1 MNLKQLLYLSL
12 AVVLFASCSHIYEPA
27 LYHQDIVYQPKPT
40 SFDTVKAANY
50 ISGGLDLNA
59 NSNFNDF
66 LVSGQLNLSRA
77 YVFNNFNLSYGAFG
91 TAGHYDSDQANK
103 GAANYF
109 TYKYFE
115 ALGGRFSAN
124 AFVTSGRADIRF
136 IGVEIAYSHEYG
148 TYAAYRE
155 NLNTKPGYFVD
166 PRTNLLTMG
175 LTSEIIFHNVN
186 NKDFQNGIRVFLGGT
201 FGNSAIYSNPN
212 VKESY
217 FGAISGGGFNIFPK
231 ASYFIKVK
239 NYIGTVEIGNGLF
252 LRFGYKF

>member
-1 MNLKQLLYLSL
+1 MNRKQLLSLSC
-12 AVVLFASCSHIYEPA
+12 AAILFASCSHIYEPA

-50 ISGGLDLNA
+50 ISGGFNANA

-66 LVSGQLNLSRA
+66 MVSGQLNLSRA

-91 TAGHYDSDQANK
+91 TIGHYDSDQSNK
-103 GAANYF
+103 NAANYF

-136 IGVEIAYSHEYG
+136 IGVEIAYSQEFG
-148 TYAAYRE
+148 TYADYRRY
-155 NLNTKPGYFVD
+155 LNTQPGYFVD
-166 PRTNLLTMG
+166 PRTKLLTMG
-175 LTSEIIFHNVN
+175 LTSEVIFHNVN
-186 NKDFQNGIRVFLGGT
+186 DKGFQNGIRVFLGGT
-201 FGNSAIYSNPN
+201 LGYNNLYSNPD
-212 VKESY
+212 VPVS
-217 FGAISGGGFNIFPK
+217 IIGGITAANFNIFAK

-239 NYIGTVEIGNGLF
+239 NYIGTVEIGNGFF

>member
-1 MNLKQLLYLSL
+1 MSLKQLLTCF
-12 AVVLFASCSHIYEPA
+12 AVALLFTSCSHIYEPA
-27 LYHQDIVYQPKPT
+27 LFHQDIVYQPKPT
-40 SFDTVKAANY
+40 SFDTAKAANY
-50 ISGGLDLNA
+50 ISGGFNWNS

-91 TAGHYDSDQANK
+91 TFGQYQSDQSNK
-103 GAANYF
+103 NAANYF

-148 TYAAYRE
+148 TYAAYRRY
-155 NLNTKPGYFVD
+155 LNAESGYLVD
-166 PRTNLLTMG
+166 PRTDLLTMG

-186 NKDFQNGIRVFLGGT
+186 NKGFQNGIRLFLGGT
-201 FGNSAIYSNPN
+201 FGYNNAYSSPDVSPN
-212 VKESY
+212 I
-217 FGAISGGGFNIFPK
+217 FGGITTDNFNIFPK
-231 ASYFIKVK
+231 VSYFIKVK